1 MIPRV
6 EALRTSTLGWEIATP
21 TELPLGGV
29 LAHIISTHS
38 KDRGLQ
44 WLQLNPGLRN
54 RNSYRVAFGCVLAHI
69 VSTHS
74 KDRGL
79 QWPKLWAGKT
89 VGLGKRNSLDFR
101 YAQ

>member
-38 KDRGLQ
+38 KDGD
-44 WLQLNPGLRN
+44 
-54 RNSYRVAFGCVLAHI
+54 S
-69 VSTHS
+69 
-74 KDRGL
+74 

-89 VGLGKRNSLDFR
+89 VGLGKRNSIRFPLCAVTFGLELPLGT
-101 YAQ
+101 